1 MRKQI
6 ATGLLA
12 ILGFSTA
19 AVAVRAEEEK
29 IAPDKVPAAV
39 LKAVKEKFPKAEIKK
54 AEKETEDG
62 KTTFEIGLVDGK
74 HKIDVALKEDGT
86 ILEIEKEI
94 PAADLPKPVADA
106 LKAKYPKAKVAK
118 AEEITKGKKKSF
130 EVHLKD
136 DDKSLEAVLDP
147 SGKILK
153 EEEGEEDED

>member
-1 MRKQI
+1 MVC
-6 ATGLLA
+6 A
-12 ILGFSTA
+12 IG
-19 AVAVRAEEEK
+19 
-29 IAPDKVPAAV
+29 
-39 LKAVKEKFPKAEIKK
+39 
-54 AEKETEDG
+54 
-62 KTTFEIGLVDGK
+62 
-74 HKIDVALKEDGT
+74 KEDGT

-94 PAADLPKPVADA
+94 PVADLPKPVADA

-136 DDKSLEAVLDP
+136 GDKSLEAVLDP